1 MHQSH
6 SYHVHELST
15 FHRASSATLEYLLA
29 SNRQGANCAGMEQQV
44 LSLLQ
49 ATTVPDTE
57 TIRKAER
64 SLVSLYRQQDYP
76 FALLNIS
83 THANIESG
91 CRKAALTALRKYVEA
106 TWSPNFE
113 EASSQQSPLSEDA
126 RKQVRSQILAIC
138 TSSDGSNEINQNLAG
153 ESSCLKSL
161 LGLSS
166 HGEAPSLKLLQTDRI
181 FSNCS
186 LKNCIRRLP
195 RQLA

>member
-1 MHQSH
+1 
-6 SYHVHELST
+6 
-15 FHRASSATLEYLLA
+15 
-29 SNRQGANCAGMEQQV
+29 MEQQV

-64 SLVSLYRQQDYP
+64 SLVGLYRQQDYP

-83 THANIESG
+83 THANIEPGS
-91 CRKAALTALRKYVEA
+91 RKAALTALRKYIES

-126 RKQVRSQILAIC
+126 RKQVRGQVLAIC

-153 ESSCLKSL
+153 ESSHLKWLPRSSNHEALSL
-161 LGLSS
+161 IFI
-166 HGEAPSLKLLQTDRI
+166 QTDPI
-181 FSNCS
+181 FSNRG
-186 LKNCIRRLP
+186 LEDCIR
-195 RQLA
+195 